1 MKCGEDTTLTVVHIS
16 STDYMGGASRSA
28 YRLHD
33 GLRRLG
39 CPSQMFVGAK
49 VRSDPDVKCYRPT
62 TAPLERLARTVRGVR
77 LERDLKK
84 YAATR
89 PFEHTLFA
97 DDRTRWRSDPMSQIP
112 KADMVHLHWVGGFI
126 DYSAFFQWLPRTMP
140 LVFTLHD
147 MANFTGGCC
156 FALECGKFMQEC
168 GACPQLGSS
177 DRRDL
182 SRDVWRRKHD
192 SYGKL
197 QRDRV
202 HVVAPC
208 RWMADEAKRSPL
220 LGRFASSVVPYGL
233 DLDVFRPRDCRVAR
247 DVLGIPFDATVVL
260 FLADNINQYRKGFHV
275 LARVLQEVEATREV
289 FLLSLG
295 KDPTPELSRFRHAHF
310 DDITNDRT
318 LSFVYSAADLFV
330 LPSLG
335 DNLPNTA
342 LESIACGTP
351 VVAFETGGV
360 PEMVRPGVSGF
371 LAPRGD
377 GAKLK
382 DAIVRLLDDMGL
394 RAEMGANC
402 RKIAMAEYDL
412 AIQAKRYLEIYEELC
427 PAQRPE
433 ALMAASA

>member
-1 MKCGEDTTLTVVHIS
+1 
-16 STDYMGGASRSA
+16 
-28 YRLHD
+28 
-33 GLRRLG
+33 
-39 CPSQMFVGAK
+39 
-49 VRSDPDVKCYRPT
+49 
-62 TAPLERLARTVRGVR
+62 
-77 LERDLKK
+77 
-84 YAATR
+84 
-89 PFEHTLFA
+89 
-97 DDRTRWRSDPMSQIP
+97 
-112 KADMVHLHWVGGFI
+112 
-126 DYSAFFQWLPRTMP
+126 
-140 LVFTLHD
+140 
-147 MANFTGGCC
+147 
-156 FALECGKFMQEC
+156 
-168 GACPQLGSS
+168 
-177 DRRDL
+177 
-182 SRDVWRRKHD
+182 
-192 SYGKL
+192 
-197 QRDRV
+197 
-202 HVVAPC
+202 
-208 RWMADEAKRSPL
+208 
-220 LGRFASSVVPYGL
+220 
-233 DLDVFRPRDCRVAR
+233 
-247 DVLGIPFDATVVL
+247 VL

-360 PEMVRPGVSGF
+360 PEMVRPGVNGF